1 MSFADRVQEVRS
13 GFQPAFWVANFTEL
27 FERLAYYG
35 LQAVLAIYL
44 HERLGFSDVE
54 TGSIQGIFGFVV
66 WFLPIIAGAL
76 ADRFGFR
83 RALAF
88 AYFILSVGYLL
99 IGSIGADWMA
109 PVREAL
115 PLYWV
120 VLLVLMVPALGPG
133 LVKPVVAGTTARAS
147 SDSVRGLGYSIY
159 YTIVNI
165 GGALG
170 PLLALKVRLTWG
182 IESVFTMSAL
192 FAAAMFLVTI
202 AFFRE
207 PPRPADEQVRSV
219 GAALKNMVLVLKN
232 VRFMAFLLLFSGFYV
247 VFWQVYVALP
257 LYVRGS
263 VDANIPIDGLLS
275 VEGFA
280 VIGFTVLVAWATR
293 KVPPLTA
300 IAVGVLITA
309 LSWLFLTVSGSTPF
323 IIATL
328 IGVAIGEVTLAPRFY
343 EYCSR
348 LAPKGQE
355 GLFLGYA
362 FLPVAI
368 GFLIGGP
375 LGGKLVHHYAATAN
389 PAAMWYVVSGIGVAT
404 ALALFAYDR
413 ILGSQQAQDGSAP

>member
-1 MSFADRVQEVRS
+1 MSLSDRLSEIRG

-44 HERLGFSDVE
+44 HEKLGFTDAQ

-83 RALAF
+83 RALSF
-88 AYFILSVGYLL
+88 AYLVLSLGYFL
-99 IGSIGADWMA
+99 IGQVGADWMA
-109 PVREAL
+109 PLRNAVPMFWL
-115 PLYWV
+115 M
-120 VLLVLMVPALGPG
+120 LLVLMVPALGPG

-147 SDSVRGLGYSIY
+147 TEAMRGVGYSIY
-159 YTIVNI
+159 YTIVNV

-170 PLLALKVRLTWG
+170 PLLASTVRTRLG
-182 IESVFTMSAL
+182 VESVFIMSAL
-192 FAAAMFLVTI
+192 FAAAMFVVSVL
-202 AFFRE
+202 FFRE
-207 PPRPADEQVRSV
+207 PPRPPDEQVRTV
-219 GAALKNMVLVLKN
+219 GAALGNMVLVLKN
-232 VRFMAFLLLFSGFYV
+232 IRFMLFLLLFSGFYV

-263 VDANIPIDGLLS
+263 IGPDVPIDALTS
-275 VEGFA
+275 IEGFG
-280 VIGFTVLVAWATR
+280 VIAFTVVVAWATR
-293 KVPPLTA
+293 KVPALKA
-300 IAVGVLITA
+300 IAAGVLITA
-309 LSWLFLTVSGSTPF
+309 LSWLLLLVSGSNLF
-323 IIATL
+323 IGLTL
-328 IGVAIGEVTLAPRFY
+328 VGVAIGEVTLAPRFY

-368 GFLIGGP
+368 GYLIGGP
-375 LGGKLVHHYAATAN
+375 LGGNLVHHYAAN
-389 PAAMWYVVSGIGVAT
+389 GHPAHVWVVVAIIGVAT
-404 ALALFAYDR
+404 SASLFLYDR
-413 ILGSQQAQDGSAP
+413 VLGPQSREEPAAA